1 MSRKKLL
8 INNIIAFG
16 GINLLNKL
24 FPLLLLPLL
33 TRIIT
38 DPSIFGAY
46 DVYLIIV
53 SFGASIANLGL
64 YDIVFRGYFET
75 ESIIKRKL
83 IISTGFNIILIFS
96 ILLSILSIVF
106 SNFLQS
112 FFPEGTNSKLIL
124 LCSIGI
130 LVTAI
135 NNFVLIGPRIVNNK
149 IQIGLFSIGRNLIY
163 YVLVF
168 VFIYMELTWEIL
180 IYPELIAL
188 FVLTV
193 LFYFLYKK
201 EFVFFKF
208 SKKIALDL
216 LKLALPLM
224 PIFIIYWVFKTYS
237 RITISQEL
245 GIEQLGI
252 YSVGARFAA
261 IGQFLQVSFS
271 SGWAF
276 FTYSTMKDIDQKD
289 LKMKILEVIS
299 IISFLLFS
307 ISIVVDKLFLSQII
321 GIEYIEGISVFSYLF
336 FCPILLMLYQIVS
349 NQFTIAG
356 RTYFNLIVLLMG
368 LSSILLSMRFLTK
381 NYGIEGSAFSLVCT
395 YFLILSLSIL
405 IGRITKI
412 FPVRIKYF
420 VAIFVIFLLTL
431 CKFMHVEYLFIY
443 SGFSILILF
452 ALYKKEYIYV
462 VGEIYKL
469 LFLKNK

>member
-1 MSRKKLL
+1 
-8 INNIIAFG
+8 
-16 GINLLNKL
+16 
-24 FPLLLLPLL
+24 
-33 TRIIT
+33 
-38 DPSIFGAY
+38 
-46 DVYLIIV
+46 
-53 SFGASIANLGL
+53 
-64 YDIVFRGYFET
+64 
-75 ESIIKRKL
+75 
-83 IISTGFNIILIFS
+83 
-96 ILLSILSIVF
+96 
-106 SNFLQS
+106 
-112 FFPEGTNSKLIL
+112 
-124 LCSIGI
+124 
-130 LVTAI
+130 
-135 NNFVLIGPRIVNNK
+135 
-149 IQIGLFSIGRNLIY
+149 
-163 YVLVF
+163 
-168 VFIYMELTWEIL
+168 
-180 IYPELIAL
+180 
-188 FVLTV
+188 